1 MSLLRIKAFC
11 QEGEDT
17 AQELNGRFTALQ
29 EAGER
34 ISDGIQTMVV
44 TVNALYGTVGEGNL
58 TLSEIRNLM
67 ITNNA
72 FLEDI
77 LSANKSYY
85 EKFDRHLDRI
95 ERTR

>member
-1 MSLLRIKAFC
+1 M
-11 QEGEDT
+11 GEDT

-44 TVNALYGTVGEGNL
+44 TVNSLYGKVDDSNVTL
-58 TLSEIRNLM
+58 TEIRNLM

>member
-1 MSLLRIKAFC
+1 M
-11 QEGEDT
+11 GEDT

-44 TVNALYGTVGEGNL
+44 TVNSLYGKVADSNVTL
-58 TLSEIRNLM
+58 TEIRNLM

-77 LSANKSYY
+77 LTVNKKYY
-85 EKFDRHLDRI
+85 ENFKQSLT
-95 ERTR
+95 ELKRTR